1 MNQFS
6 ILNEILHEILFIRH
20 EQTRARASLNVDVDV
35 VFMTQQQQRQHVT
48 LQIGHSSNFIAQHM
62 WNTHIANLSTTT
74 TTGTSSTALDD
85 QHRPLSVVVDV
96 AHSFGRLS
104 FDTGTVTNETHVHS
118 TALAQQPSVPPVLEF
133 TRRHGPVVHTNVD
146 NRLDT
151 LFWSDFALHRYRVG
165 SLHALHQHQLATLSS
180 SEFAAFATGERVW
193 SRHAEADEL
202 DDRLRRLLELCDRVD
217 AVTALVDVDD
227 AFGGVAAHYLAR
239 LRDELP
245 SSVPVFAVALL
256 NRAPPL
262 RRPPP
267 APCVVAGARLL
278 SLNAIQQ
285 HVSLFTVVSPLTV
298 QCAFAPSATNV
309 YRTAALLA
317 LPIEAFL
324 SGTRRNAAH
333 SYDASSIAGLLARGR
348 SRHCVALRS
357 HAPLVPFG
365 AAEQPQQLLQSL
377 TPSYGQSWT
386 YAPQSPVYS
395 VTFAGAA
402 AVESTTVLERFATP
416 LALPRSFPAHASAR
430 VASTCVHVEAGAP
443 TLLDTTLGV
452 VLDDAGRA
460 ERVRLRDVASDSG
473 VETDEVVAAIADI
486 ENTFDL

>member
-1 MNQFS
+1 MS
-6 ILNEILHEILFIRH
+6 
-20 EQTRARASLNVDVDV
+20 
-35 VFMTQQQQRQHVT
+35 QQQQQHVT

-74 TTGTSSTALDD
+74 TSTSSAALDD
-85 QHRPLSVVVDV
+85 HQRPLSVVVDV
-96 AHSFGRLS
+96 SHSFGRLS
-104 FDTGTVTNETHVHS
+104 FDTGIVTNETQLHS
-118 TALAQQPSVPPVLEF
+118 KSSLVQQQQQQQQQQSDPPVLEF
-133 TRRHGPVVHTNVD
+133 TRRRGPIVHTNVD

-151 LFWSDFALHRYRVG
+151 LFWSDFALHHYRVG
-165 SLHALHQHQLATLSS
+165 SLHALHQHQLANLSS
-180 SEFAAFATGERVW
+180 DFAAFGTGERVW

-245 SSVPVFAVALL
+245 SSVPVFAFALL
-256 NRAPPL
+256 NSAPPL
-262 RRPPP
+262 SPPETP
-267 APCVVAGARLL
+267 SVVAGARLL

-298 QCAFAPSATNV
+298 QCAFAPQRRQRLPHRRVA
-309 YRTAALLA
+309 RAADRGVSQRH
-317 LPIEAFL
+317 E
-324 SGTRRNAAH
+324 RNAAH
-333 SYDASSIAGLLARGR
+333 SYDASSVANLLAHGR

-365 AAEQPQQLLQSL
+365 AADQPQQQQQQQQQQSL

-395 VTFAGAA
+395 VTFGGAA
-402 AVESTTVLERFATP
+402 AAVDSTTVLERFAAP

-430 VASTCVHVEAGAP
+430 VASTCIRVEAGAP
-443 TLLDTTLGV
+443 TLLDTTLGA

-460 ERVRLRDVASDSG
+460 ERWRVRDVASASG